1 MTFVGQTMSSTMMS
15 YQMIGMAAMNGQ
27 ETSHNMTRMDHSNHN
42 MSSDISFVSDNDEN
56 SEVSNED
63 CCTQSCNCFA
73 GCTTVAMFVMH
84 FVNTPSIDLSSKI
97 LTHDQLAISHQPKSL
112 YRPPILS

>member
-1 MTFVGQTMSSTMMS
+1 MTFVGQTMASIIMP
-15 YQMIGMAAMNGQ
+15 YQMIGMTGMNAQ
-27 ETSHNMTRMDHSNHN
+27 EQSHNMPMMNHSNHN

-63 CCTQSCNCFA
+63 CCTQSCHCFA
-73 GCTTVAMFVMH
+73 GCSTVAMFVMH
-84 FVNTPSIDLSSKI
+84 FVNTPNIDLSSKI
-97 LTHDQLAISHQPKSL
+97 LTHVQLAISHQPKSL